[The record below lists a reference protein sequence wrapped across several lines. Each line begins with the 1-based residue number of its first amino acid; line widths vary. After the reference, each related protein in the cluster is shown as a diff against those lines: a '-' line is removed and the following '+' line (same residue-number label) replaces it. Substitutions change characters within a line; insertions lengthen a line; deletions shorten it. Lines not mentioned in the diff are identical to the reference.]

1 MTQEDEEADD
11 YELYFPLRYP
21 RVENDVFD
29 TDLVQKDVVFGCDSN
44 ILEKIKN
51 ESRRMLKKVIIF
63 EGSRYEIFAE
73 TEERLIEKEID
84 FYDKR
89 RRKEKI

>member
-1 MTQEDEEADD
+1 MTQEDEEDEE

-29 TDLVQKDVVFGCDSN
+29 TDLVSETIEFTDYK
-44 ILEKIKN
+44 ILENLKK
-51 ESRRMLKKVIIF
+51 RMGKLLSKVIIF
-63 EGSRYEIFAE
+63 EGDRYEIFAE
-73 TEERLIEKEID
+73 TEERLIEKEIQ

-89 RRKEKI
+89 RREEEV